1 MRRMTRTAT
10 AVTTAMAVVAL
21 LAGAASASVGA
32 AKSKEVSAEK
42 YAKAVC
48 GAYNSTNSGYEDLSS
63 GYQALPVDDPAT
75 FQSDAAALADEFVA
89 TIEQQIAKLKKIYP
103 DAEDGKKVGK
113 LFVADLQTY
122 IDKVEEATTK
132 FRAADASGVAFQG
145 DVIQF
150 ETALQILDVG
160 ASDPFR
166 EVDDQDL
173 IGAFD
178 DEKSCAEVVQV
189 FGG

>member
-10 AVTTAMAVVAL
+10 AVATAVAAVAL
-21 LAGAASASVGA
+21 LAGTASASVGA

-42 YAKAVC
+42 YAKTVC
-48 GAYNSTNSGYEDLSS
+48 GAYNKTNTGYEDLTT
-63 GYQALPVDDPAT
+63 GYQALPVDDVAT
-75 FQSDAAALADEFVA
+75 FQTDAAALADEFVA
-89 TIEQQIAKLKKIYP
+89 TIEAQIAKLKKVYP
-103 DAEDGKKVGK
+103 DAEDGKKVAK

-122 IDKVEEATTK
+122 VDKVEEATTK
-132 FRAADASGVAFQG
+132 FRAADASGVAFQA

-150 ETALQILDVG
+150 ETAMRILDVG

-166 EVDDQDL
+166 EVSDQDL